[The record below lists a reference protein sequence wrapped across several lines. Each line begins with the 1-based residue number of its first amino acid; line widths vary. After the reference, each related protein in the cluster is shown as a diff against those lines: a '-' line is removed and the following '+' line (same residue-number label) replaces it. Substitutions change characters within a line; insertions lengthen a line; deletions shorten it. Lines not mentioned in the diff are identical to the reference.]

1 MKVWN
6 FGIVGAGVIGDFH
19 ARAIADLE
27 NGNLYAVCDTN
38 FDRAKGLAEKYNCKA
53 YDSYEQMLK
62 EKEIDIVTIATPS
75 GLHMEPTV
83 AAAKARKHVL
93 CEKPLDVTIE
103 RIDKMIAAHEEAD
116 TKLGGIFQARFA
128 DSLVP
133 LRNAIKAGRF
143 GTITYAGVYVPWWR
157 TQEYYSNTWHGTWEL
172 DGGGA
177 LMNQSI
183 HAIDMLCEMMPAEV
197 ESVLSFSSK
206 IGHDDIETEDTSV
219 AALKFSNGAL
229 GVIYGST
236 AAFPGRARR
245 FEITGTKG
253 SVVYEADRI
262 VFWQFDEELGE
273 DENIRKQFNS
283 SNRADGSSDPKAIS
297 HVLHTR
303 NFAEFIKSI
312 ETGEEFCLSP
322 QQARKS
328 VALIIDIYKSS
339 MENNKNDY

>member
-1 MKVWN
+1 M
-6 FGIVGAGVIGDFH
+6 F
-19 ARAIADLE
+19 
-27 NGNLYAVCDTN
+27 
-38 FDRAKGLAEKYNCKA
+38 
-53 YDSYEQMLK
+53 EQQD
-62 EKEIDIVTIATPS
+62 IDIVTIATPS

-103 RIDKMIAAHEEAD
+103 RIDKMIAAHERAD

-128 DSLVP
+128 DPLVEI
-133 LRNAIKAGRF
+133 RNAIKQGRL
-143 GTITYAGVYVPWWR
+143 GTITYASVYVPWWR
-157 TQEYYSNTWHGTWEL
+157 AQEYYSNTWHGTWEL

-183 HAIDMLCEMMPAEV
+183 HGIDMLCDMMPAEV
-197 ESVLSFSSK
+197 ESVHGFSSK
-206 IGHDDIETEDTSV
+206 IGHEDIETEDTSV
-219 AALKFSNGAL
+219 AALQFNNGAL

-236 AAFPGRARR
+236 ASFPGRPRR
-245 FEITGTKG
+245 FEITGNKG
-253 SVVYEADRI
+253 SIVYEADKI
-262 VFWQFDEELGE
+262 IFWQFAKELPE
-273 DENIRKQFNS
+273 DEKIREKFGTS
-283 SNRADGSSDPKAIS
+283 ESADGSSDPKAIS

-303 NFAEFIKSI
+303 NFAEFIRSL

-339 MENNKNDY
+339 MENNKNDN

>member
-6 FGIVGAGVIGDFH
+6 FGVVGAGVIGDFH

-38 FDRAKGLAEKYNCKA
+38 FDRAKQLAEKYNCKA
-53 YDSYEQMLK
+53 FDSYEQMLK

-75 GLHMEPTV
+75 GLHMEPAV

-133 LRNAIKAGRF
+133 LRDAIKAGRF

-219 AALKFSNGAL
+219 AAVKFSNGAL

-262 VFWQFDEELGE
+262 VYWQFAEELPE
-273 DENIRKQFNS
+273 DENIRKKFGTS
-283 SNRADGSSDPKAIS
+283 ERADGSSDPKAIS

-303 NFAEFIKSI
+303 NFEEFIKSI

-339 MENNKNDY
+339 MENNKNDN